1 MKIKKSKI
9 IGSFLGFA
17 TFSALPFVYS
27 SNITNNLNLV
37 YSSLESNNVRN
48 AALTWDTLT
57 NEDRRKLMAN
67 YIEHF
72 SENQPLNVNGTCSFI
87 TIMGMIGFYDTFF
100 NDDLVTENY
109 DVSTTYPFQSVT
121 ETSPG
126 FLGDREIKWT
136 QSGQSITEYTGFG
149 AYAKALK
156 HKEDTSFNSVI
167 MQSMLDAVPGSQYM
181 HGAGRLE
188 YRKAFDRYFEN
199 YVGLQEG
206 VDYTYEF
213 NRLDD
218 LESQSQ
224 EKQFNW
230 AKSKIDQ
237 GIPVFL
243 AISGST
249 GGHGVV
255 AYDYNESTKELIF
268 NAGWNKN
275 KGDTLNSIGYTKYGY
290 AFVINFSDKLK
301 SKYSNNYLK
310 KTVEDYEVKTS
321 TLTYEELLNEIDNNK
336 EKPKVEFT
344 QQPTNFQ
351 DLKYK
356 EGMLNLV
363 FDSKY
368 EFEVTQNN
376 IKPVSLQSGS
386 VNGSQ
391 KYILLNTAN
400 KPNDGNWK
408 IKVYDKNNPSS
419 STEYTFAVDHTAPT
433 ILINN
438 TSVNGT
444 AANTLTYDSATI
456 SWNDKDVK
464 RATYSF
470 NGGQEISFKK
480 GTTFAVDGTY
490 KIKLTD
496 DIGNVSEKT
505 INIKNDKKY
514 GVVTESGQPLNLD
527 SITSSNFKVT
537 SGNSGYKI
545 VAKKDNQSYEY
556 NFDQLISEPGLY
568 SFEIIDDKN
577 SSVKKFGM
585 TLQKSSSLFSV
596 THKDGKAV
604 KDKDVINSD
613 QDVLVKVED
622 NVNLTITKDGKSYP
636 YRLDENNNLIIRPD
650 GSYILTFE
658 DLNSGQKYTLSFV
671 IDNVLKYNLES
682 NANPKPT
689 VESLEEDIKKKQ
701 TLNNHEAY
709 IYFDKRKE
717 NMNIKIWEN
726 NHSTNLSWGDK
737 LGNHGSYYVIKI
749 YNSSKEEWFR
759 FFARGVFNQEMVDNG
774 PWKDKTDWV
783 EPPVDPNKPVTPP
796 VDPGPDKPVIPPV
809 NPEPDKPVTPPVNP
823 DPEKPTE
830 PSNPNVPVEPNKPN
844 DTNNFA
850 KHPTPDKDNL
860 PFKFEGLDENNKSK
874 FGNKVVISSMSNANN
889 NFSVKLFKDGKQTNY
904 QCGQEIN
911 QAGKYVVTF
920 QNESG
925 TQYSYSFEVT
935 NSNGELIAII
945 IGLSVAFAVVVTAAA
960 IAIVLQRK
968 KYNKRFASLK
978 R

>member
-9 IGSFLGFA
+9 IGSFLGFV
-17 TFSALPFVYS
+17 TLSAVPFVYS
-27 SNITNNLNLV
+27 SDVSNNINLV
-37 YSSLESNNVRN
+37 YGSLEANQVKNTKLS
-48 AALTWDTLT
+48 WETLT
-57 NEDRRKLMAN
+57 NEDKRKLMSN

-87 TIMGMIGFYDTFF
+87 AMMGLIGFYDTFF
-100 NDDLVTENY
+100 NDNLVTENY

-126 FLGDREIKWT
+126 FLGDREIKKT
-136 QSGQSITEYTGFG
+136 PGGYIIGEETGFG

-156 HKEDTSFNSVI
+156 HKEDISFNSRI
-167 MQSMLDAVPGSQYM
+167 MQSMLDASPGSEYM
-181 HGAGRLE
+181 HGASRLP
-188 YRKAFDRYFEN
+188 YKDAFDRYFED

-213 NRLDD
+213 NRLED
-218 LESQSQ
+218 LGEKSQ
-224 EKQFNW
+224 EIQFNW
-230 AKSKIDQ
+230 VKSKIDQ

-243 AISGST
+243 AISDLINA
-249 GGHGVV
+249 HAVV
-255 AYDYNESTKELIF
+255 AYDYNDSTKELIF

-275 KGDTLNSIGYTKYGY
+275 VGDTLNSIQYRKYGY

-310 KTVEDYEVKTS
+310 KTVEDYEVRTS
-321 TLTYEELLNEIDNNK
+321 TLTYEEILDEINNDN
-336 EKPKVEFT
+336 EKPKVSFT

-356 EGMLNLV
+356 EGTLNLA
-363 FDSKY
+363 FSSKY
-368 EFEVTQNN
+368 NFEVLQNN
-376 IKPVSLQSGS
+376 STPLNLQSG
-386 VNGSQ
+386 NFGSDQ
-391 KYILLNTAN
+391 KYIVLNTSN
-400 KPNDGNWK
+400 KSNDGNWK
-408 IKVYDKNNPSS
+408 IKVFDKKNPSS
-419 STEYTFAVDHTAPT
+419 SSEYTFSVDHTAPT

-438 TSVNGT
+438 TSINGN
-444 AANTLTYDSATI
+444 AANTPTYDSATI

-480 GTTFAVDGTY
+480 GTTFATDGTY

-496 DIGNVSEKT
+496 DIGNTSERT

-514 GVVTESGQPLNLD
+514 AVVTESGQSLNLD

-537 SGNSGYKI
+537 SSNKDYKI
-545 VAKKDNQSYEY
+545 VSKKDNASYDY
-556 NFDQLISEPGLY
+556 NFNQLISEPGVY
-568 SFEIIDDKN
+568 SFEITDEKN
-577 SSVKKFGM
+577 DSIKKFTI

-596 THKDGKAV
+596 THKDGVVV
-604 KDKDVINSD
+604 KDKDLINAD
-613 QDVLVKVED
+613 QDVLVKVQN
-622 NVNLTITKDGKSYP
+622 NVNLTITRDGKSYP
-636 YRLDENNNLIIRPD
+636 YRLDENNSLIIRPD
-650 GSYILTFE
+650 GSYVLTFE

-689 VESLEEDIKKKQ
+689 AQSLEEDIKNKQ

-717 NMNIKIWEN
+717 NMNIKVWEN

-759 FFARGVFNQEMVDNG
+759 FFARGVFNQEMVDKG

-783 EPPVDPNKPVTPP
+783 EPPVDPDKPVTPP
-796 VDPGPDKPVIPPV
+796 VDPNPDKPVDPPV
-809 NPEPDKPVTPPVNP
+809 NPNPPIE
-823 DPEKPTE
+823 PEK
-830 PSNPNVPVEPNKPN
+830 PVEPNNPDVPVSPDKPS
-844 DTNNFA
+844 DSNNSA

-874 FGNKVVISSMSNANN
+874 FGNKVVISSMNSGNN
-889 NFSVKLFKDGKQTNY
+889 SYSVKLFKDGKLTNY

-925 TQYSYSFEVT
+925 TQYSYTFEIT
-935 NSNGELIAII
+935 NSNSELIAII
-945 IGLSVAFAVVVTAAA
+945 VGLSVAFAVMITAAA
-960 IAIVLQRK
+960 VVIVLQRK
-968 KYNKRFASLK
+968 KYNKKFASLK
-978 R
+978 SVKR